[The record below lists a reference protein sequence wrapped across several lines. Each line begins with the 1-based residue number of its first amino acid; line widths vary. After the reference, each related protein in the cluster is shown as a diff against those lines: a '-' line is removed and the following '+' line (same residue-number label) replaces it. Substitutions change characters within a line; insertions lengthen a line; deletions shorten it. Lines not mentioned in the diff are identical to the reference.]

1 MTAAN
6 PASDNLRGIALIVVA
21 MAFFAATDACVKL
34 GAEAMPKGQVMVFL
48 GLGGAIIF
56 STLLRVQGRRVF
68 ATDFFTPALLMRNGA
83 DVMGTFC
90 FMTALATVGIALP
103 SAILQATPLAVTGL
117 AVVLLGEKVG
127 WRRWAA
133 IVVGF
138 SGVLI
143 IIRPGATG
151 FDPNA
156 LWAVAGMLFLA
167 LRDVST
173 RLMPPSTP
181 SLRIAAY
188 AMIILL
194 PAGSII
200 AQFQGGFVPLTP
212 QSGAIVMAASLL
224 GAAGYFCI
232 VQAMRTG
239 EISVVAPFRYSRIF
253 FALIIGYLIF
263 GEQPDAL
270 TYLGCVV
277 TIGAGLYTFLR
288 EARLNRRPVAPPL

>member
-1 MTAAN
+1 MH
-6 PASDNLRGIALIVVA
+6 SENLRGIALIITA

-34 GAEAMPKGQVMVFL
+34 GAEAMPKGQVLMFL
-48 GLGGAIIF
+48 GLGGALIF
-56 STLLRVQGRRVF
+56 SALLRYQGKRVF
-68 ATDFFTPALLMRNGA
+68 AADFFAPTLLMRNTV
-83 DVMGTFC
+83 DVLGTFC
-90 FMTALATVGIALP
+90 FLTALSTVGIALP

-127 WRRWAA
+127 WRRWSA
-133 IVVGF
+133 IAIGF
-138 SGVLI
+138 AGVLV
-143 IIRPGATG
+143 IIRPGADA

-188 AMIILL
+188 AMIVLVPSGAAWMML
-194 PAGSII
+194 
-200 AQFQGGFVPLTP
+200 QGGPVPMSL
-212 QSGAIVMAASLL
+212 SSSMLMVAAASL
-224 GAAGYFCI
+224 GASGYYCI

-253 FALIIGYLIF
+253 FALAIGYLIF
-263 GEQPDAL
+263 GERPDAL
-270 TYLGCVV
+270 TYLGCAI
-277 TIGAGLYTFLR
+277 TIGAGLYSFLR
-288 EARLNRRPVAPPL
+288 EARLNRRVARQTH